1 MKSLLAFINT
11 IPFLKTE
18 YEFLPIHLTTYDAV
32 GNTID
37 KVFMNYNYTVQQMVG
52 YFDFLEPVYYAGLAQ
67 WYSISFSNAPVTV
80 SKYPFIRLVLD
91 SNLIFST
98 PIQCNSSTILSY
110 NSSGL
115 LFNQESS
122 ISLLIYNIQQIAPSG
137 TYQFNCR
144 L

>member
-11 IPFLKTE
+11 IPFLNNE
-18 YEFLPIHLTTYDAV
+18 YEPLPIHITTYDGA

-37 KVFMNYNYTVQQMVG
+37 KVFMSYNYTVQQMVG

-80 SKYPFIRLVLD
+80 SKYPFIRLILD
-91 SNLIFST
+91 NRLIFST
-98 PIQCNSSTILSY
+98 LIQCNSSTILPY

-115 LFNQESS
+115 LFK
-122 ISLLIYNIQQIAPSG
+122 
-137 TYQFNCR
+137 
-144 L
+144 

>member
-11 IPFLKTE
+11 IPFLNSE
-18 YEFLPIHLTTYDAV
+18 YEMSPIHITTYDAA

-37 KVFMNYNYTVQQMVG
+37 KVFMNYNYTVQQMIG

-80 SKYPFIRLVLD
+80 SQYPFIRLILD

-98 PIQCNSSTILSY
+98 PIQCNSSTILPY
-110 NSSGL
+110 NTSGL
-115 LFNQESS
+115 LFKQESS
-122 ISLLIYNIQQIAPSG
+122 ISLIVYNIQQIAPSG
-137 TYQFNCR
+137 TYQLNCR